1 VSTVSATVVV
11 QASLAEVWDHYFQP
25 RGWPSWVDGFG
36 HVEVSDGYPEVGG
49 TLRWRSVPAGRGQV
63 TEHVVEHE
71 PRRQH
76 QIDFRDPE
84 SSGRLLVRLEIEGQ
98 GTRVT
103 QELDYRL
110 RRRGP
115 LAWLTDRLFIRSQL
129 RASVARTLV
138 RFKFDVEDL
147 AGDGETPAEG
157 DPPPA
162 SSV

>member
-1 VSTVSATVVV
+1 LSTVSATVVV

-36 HVEVSDGYPEVGG
+36 HVEVNDGYPGVGG

-71 PRRQH
+71 PRRLH
-76 QIDFRDPE
+76 RVDFRDPE
-84 SSGRLLVRLEIEGQ
+84 SSGRLLARFEIESQ

-103 QELDYRL
+103 QEVEYRL
-110 RRRGP
+110 RRRSP

-138 RFKFDVEDL
+138 RFKFDVEEL
-147 AGDGETPAEG
+147 AGADDAAVEG
-157 DPPPA
+157 DPPPP
-162 SSV
+162 SSI

>member
-36 HVEVSDGYPEVGG
+36 HLEVSDGYPEVGG

-63 TEHVVEHE
+63 TEHVLEHE
-71 PRRQH
+71 PRRLH
-76 QIDFRDPE
+76 RVDFRDPE
-84 SSGRLLVRLEIEGQ
+84 SSGELETRFEIESQ

-110 RRRGP
+110 RRRSP
-115 LAWLTDRLFIRSQL
+115 FAWLTDRLFIRSQL

-138 RFKFDVEDL
+138 RFKFEVEDL
-147 AGDGETPAEG
+147 AGGDEGAAEG
-157 DPPPA
+157 DTPPA
-162 SSV
+162 SSL